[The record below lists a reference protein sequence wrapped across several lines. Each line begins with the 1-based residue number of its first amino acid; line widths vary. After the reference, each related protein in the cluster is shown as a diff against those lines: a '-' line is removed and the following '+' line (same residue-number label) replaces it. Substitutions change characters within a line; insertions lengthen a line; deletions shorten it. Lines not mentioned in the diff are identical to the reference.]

1 MITEEQKKNLT
12 LTILGWMT
20 DIADRVGEGLAWPMT
35 SAHRTAIDFIANM
48 DINTLYY
55 NYHEMATNLMSSH
68 AIARNDIYDGAM
80 CITRLSEH
88 GGASDEDHLVTRE
101 ERDIRRILDMWPV
114 CFD

>member
-1 MITEEQKKNLT
+1 MITVEQKERLT

-20 DIADRVGEGLAWPMT
+20 DIADRVGEALAWPMT
-35 SAHRTAIDFIANM
+35 SEHRKAIEFIARM
-48 DINTLYY
+48 DIYTLYY

-80 CITRLSEH
+80 CITALSEH
-88 GGASDEDHLVTRE
+88 GGVSDEEHLVTRE
-101 ERDIRRILDMWPV
+101 ERDIRRILDMWPL